1 MFPLSIVKQL
11 KKLIMSTESPLSTS
25 TAFCARCGSILPLL
39 QEFGSVKCYTCK
51 AHYEADN
58 YSNLKFQYTIH
69 FNTISVITNENIL
82 HTDGPEGPVVE
93 RKCAKCGYDRM
104 SYATL
109 QLRSADEGQTVFYT
123 CIKCKY
129 KETENS

>member
-1 MFPLSIVKQL
+1 M
-11 KKLIMSTESPLSTS
+11 
-25 TAFCARCGSILPLL
+25 
-39 QEFGSVKCYTCK
+39 
-51 AHYEADN
+51 
-58 YSNLKFQYTIH
+58 KFQYTIH

-129 KETENS
+129 VNYNIYLYFDEQVINICTCIK

>member
-1 MFPLSIVKQL
+1 MASDKSPFS
-11 KKLIMSTESPLSTS
+11 ST
-25 TAFCARCGSILPLL
+25 TAFCPRCGSILPLL

-51 AHYEADN
+51 TYYDAD
-58 YSNLKFQYTIH
+58 
-69 FNTISVITNENIL
+69 ISVTNEATLN
-82 HTDGPEGPVVE
+82 TDGPEGPVVE
-93 RKCAKCGYDRM
+93 RRCPKCGNDKM

-123 CIKCKY
+123 CISCKY